1 MIELLMKAL
10 GGSGQAAGNILGGI
24 GEDVIDSF
32 GSAKDSLGGFA
43 DDPMGSLMD
52 MRSIDHLKA
61 LTQSPEEYQKWLLDN
76 PEDTV
81 ASRPMGIPKI
91 PEAQAPYAPPQL
103 GFINQQPNFLNSSQQ
118 ILSGGPYG

>member
-10 GGSGQAAGNILGGI
+10 SGGGQAAGNILGSI

-52 MRSIDHLKA
+52 MRSIDHFKA
-61 LTQSPEEYQKWLLDN
+61 LTQSPEEYRKWLLEN
-76 PEDTV
+76 PAEPV
-81 ASRPMGIPKI
+81 ANSRTGIPKI
-91 PEAQAPYAPPQL
+91 PQIEMPYAPPQL
-103 GFINQQPNFLNSSQQ
+103 GFMNQQPNFLNSSQQ